1 MDTTGSLFLPPRM
14 STMASEV
21 DWLWDFIFI
30 TSTIFFVLVGAA
42 ILYFIVKYRRRQ
54 EGELTSGV
62 DHNLKMEILW
72 TAIPTVI
79 ILFVFLWGFQG
90 YLRMHVAPG
99 DAIEVK
105 TTGQKWFWTFDYKE
119 GANSVNELVVPV
131 GRPVKLLMSSQ
142 DVIHSFFVPVF
153 RMKMDVLPNRY
164 TTTWFEATHVG
175 TYDLLCTEFCGKGHS
190 EMIGKVRV
198 LPETEFNAWLESSS
212 GMREGQTLE
221 SYGAELYKSK
231 ACFTCHSVDGSKIV
245 GPSFKGKFGTMEIM
259 RDGQQVQVDENYIR
273 ESILNPQA
281 KVVAGYDPVMPTY
294 QGILK
299 DQQIDA
305 LIAYIKSLQQQ

>member
-1 MDTTGSLFLPPRM
+1 MDTTGTLFLPPQM

-42 ILYFIVKYRRRQ
+42 IVYFIFRYRRRQ
-54 EGELTSGV
+54 EGVLTSGV
-62 DHNLKMEILW
+62 DHNIKMEIVW
-72 TAIPTVI
+72 TAVPTVI
-79 ILFVFLWGFQG
+79 VLLVFFWGFQG
-90 YLRMHVAPG
+90 FLKMHVVPG
-99 DAIEVK
+99 DAIEIK

-131 GRPVKLLMSSQ
+131 DKPVKLLMSSQ
-142 DVIHSFFVPVF
+142 DVIHSLFVPVF

-164 TTTWFEATHVG
+164 TVTWFEATQTG
-175 TYDLLCTEFCGKGHS
+175 EFDLLCTEFCGRGHS

-198 LPETEFNAWLESSS
+198 LSEREFNEWLESSS
-212 GMREGQTLE
+212 GMRKGQTLE
-221 SYGAELYKSK
+221 EYGAELYKSK
-231 ACFTCHSVDGSKIV
+231 ACFTCHSLDGSKIV
-245 GPSFKGKFGTMEIM
+245 GPSFLNKFGTMGFM
-259 RDGQQVQVDENYIR
+259 KDGQQIQVDENYLR

-281 KVVAGYDPVMPTY
+281 KIVAGYEPVMPTY